1 MIITERTRDAME
13 NANLSDR
20 DTGVMQLNLTA
31 QEEKNK
37 STPRKKMGKNFEKIK
52 MKEKKH
58 HPVRNARRLYGI
70 PTDALA
76 ICRSSFGPCQS
87 PTVLGV
93 KNGESLAKS

>member
-58 HPVRNARRLYGI
+58 HPKRWFP
-70 PTDALA
+70 PTDQRTRLVPS
-76 ICRSSFGPCQS
+76 IH
-87 PTVLGV
+87 
-93 KNGESLAKS
+93 